1 MRRLVRVE
9 AVTQLGMA
17 VPRFDRQI
25 GIGQDDAVDQHAEAA
40 NVARRRGDF
49 GRHRAPGSNQ
59 AFDAARRNGEAI
71 YTPAFHLRPHGLT
84 GDYQVEIGIEIE
96 VELPPEALGRQLD
109 LDLDPDLHLI
119 VAGETVRPQMEGRG
133 IYRFT
138 IPASSVE
145 GLIASRSTVPAE
157 IAAASRDV
165 RRLGVLV
172 DRIVLAD
179 ADLSIEAWHG
189 HTELCDGFHADEPAH
204 RWTNGLARIPDSLL
218 RHFAGPLTLEVHLV
232 PNGLGY
238 RLPVSTR
245 RRRRTAKR
253 RAAAITR

>member
-1 MRRLVRVE
+1 MFANAEEYARLHPQDERPGWQFCAPRLEWGSDQLTAIRVALFE
-9 AVTQLGMA
+9 
-17 VPRFDRQI
+17 
-25 GIGQDDAVDQHAEAA
+25 
-40 NVARRRGDF
+40 
-49 GRHRAPGSNQ
+49 RA
-59 AFDAARRNGEAI
+59 
-71 YTPAFHLRPHGLT
+71 
-84 GDYQVEIGIEIE
+84 
-96 VELPPEALGRQLD
+96 EALGRQLD

-145 GLIASRSTVPAE
+145 VLIASRSTVPAE

-165 RRLGVLV
+165 RRLGVPV

-232 PNGLGY
+232 PNSLGY
-238 RLPVSTR
+238 RLPASTR